1 MTSQRVAL
9 VRRFY
14 ELLAAEDYPAL
25 VDLLDP
31 DVVWFGTSGG
41 IDSHRVIRGTDAF
54 IAYLDEVGEPWDRYE
69 VAVERLTEVGDK
81 VLAFLRET
89 THSSRGDLE
98 LKTET
103 AAVFTI
109 PAEKVVEARG
119 YMDRAEALR
128 AAGLDNRQQ
137 RWS

>member
-1 MTSQRVAL
+1 MTSRRIAV

-25 VDLLDP
+25 VNLLDQ

-54 IAYLDEVGEPWDRYE
+54 IAYLEEVGEPWNRYE
-69 VAVERLTEVGDK
+69 VAIERLTEVADK
-81 VLAFLRET
+81 VLALLRET

-98 LKTET
+98 LETET
-103 AAVFTI
+103 AAVFRV
-109 PAEKVVEARG
+109 PADRIAEVRG
-119 YMDRAEALR
+119 YMDRNEALR
-128 AAGLDNRQQ
+128 ATGLDKPQG
-137 RWS
+137 